1 MKAIILAAG
10 KGTRLRPLTYEAPK
24 PLLHVHGRPI
34 LEHILSELPEVITEV
49 YVVVDHLKDQ
59 LYAFAETVNVQKK
72 FPARIFCIEQLPDEK
87 GTLAALKSVKHVL
100 VPNEKFLVLNGDDL
114 VKRHDLEKMFNH
126 ERAFAVQHT
135 TLMPRYH
142 KVTRNNGVLY
152 DFVPQ
157 TGDEQ
162 QAGAH
167 VATGTYLI
175 DTQIFDFEPRLLHG
189 GEIGIPQTILDH
201 KNVYPVTVV
210 DFESWTPINSIE
222 DLERAG
228 HLC

>member
-10 KGTRLRPLTYEAPK
+10 KGTRLRPLTYETPK
-24 PLLHVHGRPI
+24 PLLPVAGRPI
-34 LEHILSELPEVITEV
+34 IDRIIAELPDVVTEV
-49 YVVVDHLKDQ
+49 YVVVEHLKEQ
-59 LYAFAETVNVQKK
+59 LHAFAEDSNSSQKFSAK
-72 FPARIFCIEQLPDEK
+72 IFCVEQLPEEK
-87 GTLAALKSVKHVL
+87 GTLAALKSVRHL
-100 VPNEKFLVLNGDDL
+100 LAPNETFLVLNGDDL
-114 VKRHDLEKMFNH
+114 VKKDDLEKMLMH
-126 ERAFAVQHT
+126 KRAFAVQHT
-135 TLMPRYH
+135 TAMPRYH
-142 KVTRNNGVLY
+142 KVTRQGGLLH

-157 TGDEQ
+157 TMNEQ
-162 QAGAH
+162 VNGAP

-201 KNVYPVTVV
+201 KQHYPMTVV

>member
-10 KGTRLRPLTYEAPK
+10 QGTRMRPMTYTTPK
-24 PLLHVHGRPI
+24 PLLQVAGRPI
-34 LEHILSELPEVITEV
+34 IDRIITELPNLITEV
-49 YVVVDHLKDQ
+49 YIVVDHLREQ
-59 LYAFAETVNVQKK
+59 IEAFAEHANRNNIYSVTISCFVES
-72 FPARIFCIEQLPDEK
+72 PEER
-87 GTLAALKSVKHVL
+87 GTFAALKSVRHML
-100 VPNEKFLVLNGDDL
+100 TPGEKFLVLNGDDL
-114 VKRHDLEKMFNH
+114 VSRSDLEKMFNH

-142 KVTRNNGVLY
+142 KITDINGVLD

-157 TGDEQ
+157 SLEEQ
-162 QAGAH
+162 QEGAR

-201 KNVYPVTVV
+201 KNRYPVTVV
-210 DFESWTPINSIE
+210 DFESWIPINSIE

>member
-10 KGTRLRPLTYEAPK
+10 QGTRMRPLTYTTPK
-24 PLLHVHGRPI
+24 PLLQVAGRSI
-34 LEHILSELPEVITEV
+34 IDRIITELPDVISEV
-49 YVVVDHLKDQ
+49 YIVVDHLREQ
-59 LYAFAETVNVQKK
+59 IEAFAEYANRNNVYPVKISC
-72 FPARIFCIEQLPDEK
+72 FVEAPEER
-87 GTLAALKSVKHVL
+87 GTFAALKAVRHVL
-100 VPNEKFLVLNGDDL
+100 KPGEKFLVLNGDDL
-114 VKRHDLEKMFNH
+114 ISKRDLEKMLKH

-135 TLMPRYH
+135 VLMPRYH
-142 KVTRNNGVLY
+142 KITDVHGILD

-157 TGDEQ
+157 SADEQ
-162 QAGAH
+162 QNGAR

-175 DTQIFDFEPRLLHG
+175 DTQIFDFTPRILHG

-210 DFESWTPINSIE
+210 DFESWVPINSIE